1 MKTLFVKTILL
12 FCLGLLSF
20 FSIAYSNEKKI
31 YSEFNQIS
39 FNVVEKEMFLDGDFP
54 KNVNKHIDYWF
65 SNKVKVSG
73 FEGSVLIKL
82 YDYNEKITK
91 INNGK
96 KIDINMS
103 FLIEIKKDQL
113 KQKKTVKGSI
123 SSYGS
128 LKGYFSLTD
137 FDSIINDTQFD
148 LIKRLSKDLKNQI

>member
-1 MKTLFVKTILL
+1 MKTLFVKTVLL

-39 FNVVEKEMFLDGDFP
+39 FNVVEKEMFLDGEFP

-82 YDYNEKITK
+82 YD
-91 INNGK
+91 
-96 KIDINMS
+96 
-103 FLIEIKKDQL
+103 
-113 KQKKTVKGSI
+113 
-123 SSYGS
+123 
-128 LKGYFSLTD
+128 
-137 FDSIINDTQFD
+137 
-148 LIKRLSKDLKNQI
+148 